1 MTSHTPTP
9 RTDPEDLQRRDFCKV
24 LVAAFSGFLGI
35 FMTWPFIHFLL
46 PVGSSEKGGKFIK
59 VQNFPSIPVGVP
71 TKMTFEQIH
80 EQAFIKDTEVYDILV
95 IKHSDSE
102 ATVYSPV
109 CPHLNCTVSW
119 TDQKFKCPCHGSVF
133 NETGTCIAGPSPR
146 PLDTLPYKIEGGQLF
161 VQWKNFKAGIPE
173 KVEA

>member
-9 RTDPEDLQRRDFCKV
+9 RTDPEDLQRRDFCKI

-35 FMTWPFIHFLL
+35 FMTWPFLHFLL
-46 PVGSSEKGGKFIK
+46 PVGSPNKGGKFIK
-59 VQNFPSIPVGVP
+59 VSNFPAIPVGVP
-71 TKMTFEQIH
+71 TKMTFEELH
-80 EQAFIKDTEVYDILV
+80 EQAFITDKEVYDILV
-95 IKHSDSE
+95 IKHSDSD

-109 CPHLNCTVSW
+109 CPHLSCRVSFSEE
-119 TDQKFKCPCHGSVF
+119 KFKCPCHGSIF
-133 NETGTCIAGPSPR
+133 DQTGKVVGGPAPR
-146 PLDTLPYKIEGGQLF
+146 PLDTLPHKIEGGELY